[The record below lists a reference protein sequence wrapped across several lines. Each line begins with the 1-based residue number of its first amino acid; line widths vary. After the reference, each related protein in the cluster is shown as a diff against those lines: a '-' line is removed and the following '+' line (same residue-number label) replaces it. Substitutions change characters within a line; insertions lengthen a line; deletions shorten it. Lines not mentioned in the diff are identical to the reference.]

1 MGALESLTL
10 TGAYRLTDGCVAAIC
25 GARGAALRSLKITG
39 NQQLTAAFVASI
51 ASECDSLERLALEER
66 TRARC
71 RPGEGRGLAVLTPP
85 PSRLCVQDLIYL
97 PGEAA
102 APIGRLTQLQSLS
115 FRGTRLL

>member
-25 GARGAALRSLKITG
+25 GARGAALRSLKISG

-66 TRARC
+66 TRT
-71 RPGEGRGLAVLTPP
+71 PGPPGLKPQDRQDPP
-85 PSRLCVQDLIYL
+85 QDP
-97 PGEAA
+97 PG
-102 APIGRLTQLQSLS
+102 PPGPTC
-115 FRGTRLL
+115 TCP